1 MNDPFGTNSL
11 RGLQDILCNLPAM
24 CATPKPVEDLRPVPA
39 VGVVCFRG
47 SEVLLIRRGTPP
59 KQGEWSLPGGR
70 VEPGEPVRDAAL
82 RELKEETG
90 VDAVLIDLIDVVD
103 AVFKNRG
110 GDLITRHYVLIDFVA
125 QWQSGEPIAGDD
137 AADARFFH
145 LSDLE
150 SLQMWDETL
159 RVIDAAAARLG
170 LEREGTE

>member
-1 MNDPFGTNSL
+1 M
-11 RGLQDILCNLPAM
+11 R
-24 CATPKPVEDLRPVPA
+24 ATPKPVKDLSPVPA

-47 SEVLLIRRGTPP
+47 DEVLLIRRGTPP

-103 AVFKNRG
+103 AIFENRT

-125 QWQSGEPIAGDD
+125 RWQTGEPRAGDD

-145 LSDLE
+145 LSDLA

-170 LEREGTE
+170 LKSEGTT